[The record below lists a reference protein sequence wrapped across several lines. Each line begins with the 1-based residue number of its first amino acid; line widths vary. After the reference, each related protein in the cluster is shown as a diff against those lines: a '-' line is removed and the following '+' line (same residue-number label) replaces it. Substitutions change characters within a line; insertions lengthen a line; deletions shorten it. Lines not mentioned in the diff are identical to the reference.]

1 MLMFSCMSKNDLNF
15 STPYFFSWFEY
26 MLYNLAHHIF
36 TTMTKSHTNVSRAYA
51 NLINAWIDSNKGM
64 MQASSIITSMSQIYY
79 RLVFVVATICKSSC
93 IFTTKVLYFVK
104 NHLVGNNME
113 IHLIFTLRNNFR
125 PLVSS
130 NLAIVPCSKIFLC
143 EDEKYVYVVC
153 SNPWVYQLIKKF
165 ALLGPFDMPCN
176 VITKGATLDLSWVAT
191 LIYNPMNTSTPFDS
205 KNSTC
210 CQSD

>member
-1 MLMFSCMSKNDLNF
+1 MLMFSCRSKNDLNF

-51 NLINAWIDSNKGM
+51 NLINTWTDSNKGM
-64 MQASSIITSMSQIYY
+64 MQASSITTSMSQIYY

-93 IFTTKVLYFVK
+93 IFTTRVLYFVK
-104 NHLVGNNME
+104 NYLVGNNME
-113 IHLIFTLRNNFR
+113 IHIIFTLWSSFR

-130 NLAIVPCSKIFLC
+130 NLARVPCSKCFLC

-153 SNPWVYQLIKKF
+153 SNPPVYQLRVEKKS
-165 ALLGPFDMPCN
+165 LH
-176 VITKGATLDLSWVAT
+176 
-191 LIYNPMNTSTPFDS
+191 Y
-205 KNSTC
+205 
-210 CQSD
+210 